1 MRHHD
6 ELMRYQEEA
15 EEQFDDFDTGM
26 MAHDGYDDD
35 DYEIEDDNDYDD
47 YDNGYLDEEGYPE
60 DYEEE
65 EYDDYRTSGRTKR
78 IDPNDRTLTI
88 VVENIS
94 DQAKKAFLFGANREL
109 PQPDGVTVTVEES
122 SHKEVREESKAN
134 PFKIRGV
141 KYSVSSP
148 LQFDNVLKI
157 INRTASGSNTTQVW
171 QPRNAS
177 SPQNFNGLLVD
188 SEDFEFFATGQ
199 NSIEFTIDAKA
210 KCVFTFTVRA
220 RTNMGNLLH
229 GDNVA
234 ELSKAPRTTG
244 LPQID
249 LLRRRRAMYR
259 GRPRRRAVR
268 TRRGIRKK
276 PINRRVVTTSRL
288 KPRR

>member
-1 MRHHD
+1 
-6 ELMRYQEEA
+6 MRYQEEA

-26 MAHDGYDDD
+26 VAHDGYDDEEYDTD
-35 DYEIEDDNDYDD
+35 DEGDYDD
-47 YDNGYLDEEGYPE
+47 YEDGYIDEDGYPE
-60 DYEEE
+60 DYDEE
-65 EYDDYRTSGRTKR
+65 EYDDYRPSGRTKR

-88 VVENIS
+88 VVENTS
-94 DQAKKAFLFGANREL
+94 DEAKTAFLFGANREL
-109 PQPDGVTVTVEES
+109 PQSDGVTVTVEES

-141 KYSVSSP
+141 KYSVSAP

-188 SEDFEFFATGQ
+188 SEDFEFYATGQ
-199 NSIEFTIDAKA
+199 NSIEFTVDAKA

-229 GDNVA
+229 GHNVA
-234 ELSKAPRTTG
+234 ELSKLPRTTG

-249 LLRRRRAMYR
+249 LLRRRRSMHRA
-259 GRPRRRAVR
+259 RPRRRVI
-268 TRRGIRKK
+268 RRRRSIKGR
-276 PINRRVVTTSRL
+276 PVNRRSIMTSRL
-288 KPRR
+288 KPRK